1 MATNPG
7 TPQTALRSPETA
19 RAVEYLPLVSE
30 CIRTARSRF
39 YDLPGDTT
47 LHGVGREAL
56 WRAVLRYDAER
67 GASFRTYAY
76 YRVMGSIRDARRR
89 PFRSRDALDVFTGQR
104 VAEEVLAY
112 SAGTNGL
119 EGSPEERADQLARVR
134 TLLRRARGRI
144 DSTTRAIVLGHVV
157 EGHTLRSLATQ
168 MDMGYR
174 TVLKRYRKAVEALRE
189 VALDL
194 E

>member
-1 MATNPG
+1 MATNPS
-7 TPQTALRSPETA
+7 TSQKSHRNPETA

-39 YDLPGDTT
+39 HDLPGDTT
-47 LHGVGREAL
+47 LHGVAREAL

-89 PFRSRDALDVFTGQR
+89 PYRSRDALDVFTGQR

-112 SAGTNGL
+112 SAGTK
-119 EGSPEERADQLARVR
+119 
-134 TLLRRARGRI
+134 
-144 DSTTRAIVLGHVV
+144 VLVI
-157 EGHTLRSLATQ
+157 
-168 MDMGYR
+168 
-174 TVLKRYRKAVEALRE
+174 
-189 VALDL
+189 
-194 E
+194 